1 MTDEQIIAAAGEPVV
16 RTSDVLKLFR
26 LFNSGK
32 LTPNTIDGWTS
43 ALEIYELTQSTA
55 DAILAATKPLRDRIA
70 ELEAARKD
78 VEWQPIE
85 TAPKGD

>member
-1 MTDEQIIAAAGEPVV
+1 MTEEQIIAAAGEPVAYHENG
-16 RTSDVLKLFR
+16 RWS
-26 LFNSGK
+26 FNSDGG
-32 LTPNTIDGWTS
+32 PNKWRERKKYNGP
-43 ALEIYELTQSTA
+43 LYTA
-55 DAILAATKPLRDRIA
+55 DAILSATKPLRDRIA